1 MHTTRHISRAARGA
15 TSGRGP
21 GAAVAGAL
29 ALLLLGA
36 GGQAGADEG
45 AGTGTSARD
54 TALDFIAGAPRTWYD
69 LSATVGL
76 DAAYDSNVYNGRGP
90 DEVTRVSPRLAL
102 ALHDRRNELKLSYDL
117 GYWVYALGKA
127 DSSVNHR
134 AQASYDV
141 QATRRL
147 RYFFVPP
154 TTSKCWPAGN
164 FNASPRW
171 CCVPS
176 ISTSIASVTSTLPS
190 SLPETI
196 AVAFAATSTC
206 CVHWRVVPGCSQ

>member
-147 RYFFVPP
+147 AFRLADEFTRAQDPGFLTRTGVVAPQTGITDNVTAKATIP
-154 TTSKCWPAGN
+154 G
-164 FNASPRW
+164 
-171 CCVPS
+171 
-176 ISTSIASVTSTLPS
+176 VTS
-190 SLPETI
+190 EK
-196 AVAFAATSTC
+196 TSGVRYTP
-206 CVHWRVVPGCSQ
+206 W